1 MDRPSI
7 RFAGT
12 NGHHRAPTGHA
23 KHGPVGRY
31 GRLVVAA
38 ALIAVAA
45 LSCSSGCRSAIAT
58 AMYLFKGDDV
68 DAEYTGLKGKKV
80 AVVCR
85 TVTDLNYANSGVG
98 RDMVREMSKLLQE
111 RVPKIKVV
119 DAQKVNKWCDENTWE
134 EYVEVGKALKA
145 DVVVG
150 VELEKFSIYQAQTLY
165 QGKANAMV
173 RVYDCKDGGKVVFE
187 KILPQTLYPPNTFI
201 QTSDVQ
207 ESEFRREFVGVL
219 ADQIARHFYSHDP
232 YADLG
237 QDNSALR

>member
-1 MDRPSI
+1 MHHSSI
-7 RFAGT
+7 RFA
-12 NGHHRAPTGHA
+12 
-23 KHGPVGRY
+23 
-31 GRLVVAA
+31 VAA
-38 ALIAVAA
+38 AVVVAIAA
-45 LSCSSGCRSAIAT
+45 LASSGGCRSAIAT
-58 AMYLFKGDDV
+58 AMYLFKGDEV
-68 DAEYTGLKGKKV
+68 DPEYTGLKGKKV

-85 TVTDLNYANSGVG
+85 PPAGLNYANSTAG
-98 RDMVREMSKLLQE
+98 RDIVQQMSKLLQE

-119 DAQKVNKWCDENTWE
+119 EAQKVSKWCDENTWE

-145 DVVVG
+145 DVVIG

-165 QGKANAMV
+165 QGKANAVV

-187 KILPQTLYPPNTFI
+187 KILPQTVYPPNTCI

-207 ESEFRREFVGVL
+207 ESEFRREFIGVL

-237 QDNSALR
+237 QDGSSLR

>member
-1 MDRPSI
+1 MDRSSI
-7 RFAGT
+7 RFTVA
-12 NGHHRAPTGHA
+12 AA
-23 KHGPVGRY
+23 V
-31 GRLVVAA
+31 LVVAA
-38 ALIAVAA
+38 GL
-45 LSCSSGCRSAIAT
+45 LFSGGCRSAIAT
-58 AMYLFKGDDV
+58 AMYIFRGDDV
-68 DAEYTGLKGKKV
+68 EPEYKGLKGKKV

-85 TVTDLNYANSGVG
+85 PPADLNYANSGVS
-98 RDMVREMSKLLQE
+98 RDLVQQMSKLLNE
-111 RVPKIKVV
+111 RVPRIKVV

-150 VELEKFSIYQAQTLY
+150 VELEKFSIHQAQTLY
-165 QGKANAMV
+165 QGKANAIV
-173 RVYDCKDGGKVVFE
+173 RVYDCKDGGKVLFE
-187 KILPQTLYPPNTFI
+187 KILPQVLYPPNTFI

-207 ESEFRREFVGVL
+207 ETEFRREFVGVL

>member
-7 RFAGT
+7 RYAGT

-23 KHGPVGRY
+23 KHGPGGRY
-31 GRLVVAA
+31 GRLVA
-38 ALIAVAA
+38 ALLLASAVMASFGGCQAA
-45 LSCSSGCRSAIAT
+45 MAT
-58 AMYLFKGDDV
+58 AMYLIKGTDV
-68 DAEYTGLKGKKV
+68 DPEYAGLKGKKV

-85 TVTDLNYANSGVG
+85 PITELNYANSTVG
-98 RDMVREMSKLLQE
+98 RDLVQQMSKLLQE

-145 DVVVG
+145 DVVIG

-187 KILPQTLYPPNTFI
+187 KILPQTVYPPNAFI

>member
-1 MDRPSI
+1 MDRSSSV
-7 RFAGT
+7 R
-12 NGHHRAPTGHA
+12 
-23 KHGPVGRY
+23 
-31 GRLVVAA
+31 
-38 ALIAVAA
+38 IAVMAA
-45 LSCSSGCRSAIAT
+45 ILVAFVAIASSGGCRSAMAT
-58 AMYLFKGDDV
+58 AMYLIKGNDIEPD
-68 DAEYTGLKGKKV
+68 YSGLKGKKV
-80 AVVCR
+80 VVVCR
-85 TVTDLNYANSGVG
+85 PPVGLSYANATVG
-98 RDMVREMSKLLQE
+98 RELTQEMSKLLQE
-111 RVPKIKVV
+111 RVSKIKVV

-165 QGKANAMV
+165 QGKANAVV

-187 KILPQTLYPPNTFI
+187 KILPQTVYPPNAFI

-232 YADLG
+232 NADLG

>member
-1 MDRPSI
+1 MDRPFI
-7 RFAGT
+7 RFA
-12 NGHHRAPTGHA
+12 
-23 KHGPVGRY
+23 
-31 GRLVVAA
+31 VVTAV
-38 ALIAVAA
+38 LIAVAA

-68 DAEYTGLKGKKV
+68 DAEYRGLKGKKT

-85 TVTDLNYANSGVG
+85 PPVGLNYADAAVG
-98 RDMVREMSKLLQE
+98 KDLVQQMSKLLQE
-111 RVPKIKVV
+111 RVGKIKVV

-150 VELEKFSIYQAQTLY
+150 VELEQFSIYQAKTLY
-165 QGKANAMV
+165 QGKANAIV
-173 RVYDCKDGGKVVFE
+173 RVYDCKEGGKVVFE
-187 KILPQTLYPPNTFI
+187 KILPQTVYPPNTFI

-232 YADLG
+232 YSDLG

>member
-7 RFAGT
+7 RFA
-12 NGHHRAPTGHA
+12 
-23 KHGPVGRY
+23 
-31 GRLVVAA
+31 VVAA
-38 ALIAVAA
+38 VLVAVAA
-45 LSCSSGCRSAIAT
+45 LSTSSGCRSAIAT
-58 AMYLFKGDDV
+58 AMYLFKGEDV
-68 DAEYTGLKGKKV
+68 EPEYKGLKGKKV

-85 TVTDLNYANSGVG
+85 PPAGLNYANSTAG
-98 RDMVREMSKLLQE
+98 RDIVQQMSKLLQE
-111 RVPKIKVV
+111 RVPKIKVI

-165 QGKANAMV
+165 QGKANAIV

-187 KILPQTLYPPNTFI
+187 KILPQTVYPPNTFI

-207 ESEFRREFVGVL
+207 ETEFRREFIGVL

>member
-12 NGHHRAPTGHA
+12 SR
-23 KHGPVGRY
+23 
-31 GRLVVAA
+31 RLVAA
-38 ALIAVAA
+38 VLIASAA
-45 LSCSSGCRSAIAT
+45 MASSGGCQAVMTT
-58 AMYLFKGDDV
+58 AMYLIKGTDV
-68 DAEYTGLKGKKV
+68 DPEYAGLKGKKV

-85 TVTDLNYANSGVG
+85 PITELNYANSGVG
-98 RDMVREMSKLLQE
+98 CDLVREMSKLLQE

-145 DVVVG
+145 DLVVG

-165 QGKANAMV
+165 QGKANTVV

-187 KILPQTLYPPNTFI
+187 KILPQTVYPPNAFI

-237 QDNSALR
+237 QDNSALRQ